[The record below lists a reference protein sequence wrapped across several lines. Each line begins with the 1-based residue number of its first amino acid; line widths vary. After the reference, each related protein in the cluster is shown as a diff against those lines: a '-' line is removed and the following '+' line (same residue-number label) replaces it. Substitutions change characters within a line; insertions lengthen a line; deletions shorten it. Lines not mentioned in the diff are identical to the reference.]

1 MRILGFFHRNRVAPV
16 LFMLGSLGFAS
27 GCSDS
32 GNSGAV
38 VSTPD
43 SKAKEESE
51 REARQKAYGNKGIP
65 PGTKKEAVS
74 AAKK

>member
-16 LFMLGSLGFAS
+16 LFMLGSLGLAS

-32 GNSGAV
+32 GSSGV
-38 VSTPD
+38 IGSTPAT
-43 SKAKEESE
+43 KAKEESE
-51 REARQKAYGNKGIP
+51 REARQKAYGNKGTP
-65 PGTKKEAVS
+65 PGTKKEADA

>member
-16 LFMLGSLGFAS
+16 LFILGSLGFAS

-32 GNSGAV
+32 GSSGV
-38 VSTPD
+38 IGPTPAT
-43 SKAKEESE
+43 KAKEDSE
-51 REARQKAYGNKGIP
+51 REARQKAYGSKGMP
-65 PGTKKEAVS
+65 PSTKKEADS